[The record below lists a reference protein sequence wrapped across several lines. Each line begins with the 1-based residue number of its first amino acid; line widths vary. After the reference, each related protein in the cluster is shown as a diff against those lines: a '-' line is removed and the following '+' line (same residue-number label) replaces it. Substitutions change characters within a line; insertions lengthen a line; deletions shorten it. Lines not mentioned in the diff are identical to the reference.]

1 VEVTA
6 QARPLIDGRELYR
19 FYHIGD
25 DETFALRGV
34 SVSVHAG
41 EMVAVVGPSGSGKST
56 LLACLAGLDEPDGG
70 HVTIAGQRISRRDE
84 ATRARLRARWIGML
98 LQSGN
103 LLEHLSV
110 AQNIRAAQAL
120 VVKEPV
126 VKEPRGRPGSGTG
139 TGFAAGPGGRSRPD
153 GQTLLDDV
161 GLGERASARPS
172 TLSGGE
178 SARAGLAVAMANDP
192 PVLLADE
199 PTGEVDRQA
208 EAQVLEL
215 LRGRADRGKAV
226 LVVTHSERVAASA
239 DRIVRMVDGRITDE

>member
-1 VEVTA
+1 
-6 QARPLIDGRELYR
+6 
-19 FYHIGD
+19 
-25 DETFALRGV
+25 
-34 SVSVHAG
+34 
-41 EMVAVVGPSGSGKST
+41 MVAVVGPSGSGKST

-126 VKEPRGRPGSGTG
+126 VKEPRGRPGTG
-139 TGFAAGPGGRSRPD
+139 TGIAAGPGGRSRPD